1 MNLVII
7 RHGDPDYEHDTLT
20 EHGWTEAEV
29 LAHRMEKMNV
39 KDFYVSPLGR
49 AQDTASC
56 TLKQMNRTAT
66 TFNWLQHGFFWM
78 KLQQKNH
85 FWQLIPTARSVMA
98 G

>member
-39 KDFYVSPLGR
+39 KDFYLLLDAP
-49 AQDTASC
+49 
-56 TLKQMNRTAT
+56 RTPHPA
-66 TFNWLQHGFFWM
+66 H
-78 KLQQKNH
+78 
-85 FWQLIPTARSVMA
+85 
-98 G
+98 

>member
-39 KDFYVSPLGR
+39 KDLRISSWTRPGHRILYIKTNEPYSHYF
-49 AQDTASC
+49 
-56 TLKQMNRTAT
+56 
-66 TFNWLQHGFFWM
+66 
-78 KLQQKNH
+78 
-85 FWQLIPTARSVMA
+85 
-98 G
+98 